1 MRDAI
6 DERRRDRA
14 ARKASRDEDGRRGRE
29 EPAAPMISESAA
41 APKTGKCRKHSK
53 CHCFLFSFDSV
64 EFYAVGS
71 GGEEMREGVT
81 VID

>member
-29 EPAAPMISESAA
+29 EPAPISEEA

-64 EFYAVGS
+64 EFYAVGN
-71 GGEEMREGVT
+71 GGEEMRE
-81 VID
+81 

>member
-29 EPAAPMISESAA
+29 EPAAPISESAA

-53 CHCFLFSFDSV
+53 CHCLLFSFDSV
-64 EFYAVGS
+64 EFYAVGN
-71 GGEEMREGVT
+71 GGEEMRE
-81 VID
+81 

>member
-29 EPAAPMISESAA
+29 EPATPISEAA
-41 APKTGKCRKHSK
+41 APKTAKCRKHSK
-53 CHCFLFSFDSV
+53 CHCFLFSLDSV
-64 EFYAVGS
+64 EFYAVGN
-71 GGEEMREGVT
+71 GEEMRE
-81 VID
+81 

>member
-29 EPAAPMISESAA
+29 EPAPISEPEA

-71 GGEEMREGVT
+71 GGEEMRE
-81 VID
+81 

>member
-14 ARKASRDEDGRRGRE
+14 ARKASRDEDGRRERE
-29 EPAAPMISESAA
+29 EPAAPISEA

-71 GGEEMREGVT
+71 GGEEMRE
-81 VID
+81 

>member
-29 EPAAPMISESAA
+29 EPAAPISEEA

-64 EFYAVGS
+64 EFYAVGN
-71 GGEEMREGVT
+71 GGEEMRE
-81 VID
+81 

>member
-6 DERRRDRA
+6 DERRLDRA

-29 EPAAPMISESAA
+29 EPAPISESAAA

-64 EFYAVGS
+64 EFYAVGN
-71 GGEEMREGVT
+71 GEEMRE
-81 VID
+81 

>member
-14 ARKASRDEDGRRGRE
+14 ARKASRE
-29 EPAAPMISESAA
+29 EPAPISEEA

-71 GGEEMREGVT
+71 GGEEMRE
-81 VID
+81 